1 MGDRGEGKGGVVA
14 PLGVIEILIGGVER
28 PLNSLIMILLVLVL
42 ILKLVLLLLIV
53 LLKLLEP
60 RTESLIQI
68 LFIVLILVLFN
79 NSNFNFFSLI
89 LASFP
94 LLKTGN
100 FVRYLVS
107 ISSNF

>member
-14 PLGVIEILIGGVER
+14 PLGVIEILIGGVGR
-28 PLNSLIMILLVLVL
+28 PLNSLIMILLVL
-42 ILKLVLLLLIV
+42 IFKLVLILLIV